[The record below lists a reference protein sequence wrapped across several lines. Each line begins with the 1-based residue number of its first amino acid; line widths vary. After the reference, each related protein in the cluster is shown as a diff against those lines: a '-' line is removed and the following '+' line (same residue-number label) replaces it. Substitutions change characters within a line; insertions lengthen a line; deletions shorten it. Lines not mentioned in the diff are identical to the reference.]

1 MTLLILGI
9 VLWYAAHLFKRVAPG
24 KRAAMQARMGNGS
37 KGVMAGIIALSVV
50 LMVFGY
56 KAAEFVPVYET
67 PSWGVHLNNLLM
79 LVAIALF
86 GAGNSKGRARSLM
99 RHPMLTGM
107 LVWAI
112 AHLVVN
118 GDQASLVL
126 FGGLGLWAVMSMLI
140 VNAAEG
146 PWQRPAPG
154 PAKGDVKLGVITLV
168 LFAVF
173 AGIHGLVG
181 PSPFPG

>member
-1 MTLLILGI
+1 MTLLILGL
-9 VLWYAAHLFKRVAPG
+9 VLWYAAHLFKRVAPDM
-24 KRAAMQARMGNGS
+24 RAAMQTRMGDGS
-37 KGVMAGIIALSVV
+37 KGVMAVIILCSIV

-56 KAAEFVPVYET
+56 KATDFTPVYDP
-67 PSWGVHLNNLLM
+67 PSWAVHLNNLLM

-107 LVWAI
+107 LVWAV
-112 AHLVVN
+112 AHLLVN

-126 FGGLGLWAVMSMLI
+126 FGGLGIWAIMTMVLI
-140 VNAAEG
+140 NAADG
-146 PWQRPAPG
+146 PWERPAPG
-154 PAKGDVKLGVITLV
+154 PAKGDVKLLIITLV